1 MRDVLL
7 GTRDS
12 LRRKYLLV
20 SLVWFLGVTS
30 VLLLEL
36 KTEANL
42 IPDSSLVL
50 VNVVAVVLVVGGATA
65 GFLRAGLVSSWLFTM
80 SPLLSYWTAVFSE
93 GMVRRD
99 PSRVFFVTRGVV
111 WGVVIG
117 VGVGSLSYGLG
128 AGVRKVLR
136 SQSRRG
142 DV

>member
-1 MRDVLL
+1 SPRDRRSRNGACPR
-7 GTRDS
+7 GTS
-12 LRRKYLLV
+12 RRKYLLV

-36 KTEANL
+36 KTETNL
-42 IPDSSLVL
+42 IPDRS
-50 VNVVAVVLVVGGATA
+50 
-65 GFLRAGLVSSWLFTM
+65 
-80 SPLLSYWTAVFSE
+80 
-93 GMVRRD
+93 
-99 PSRVFFVTRGVV
+99 FVTRGVV